1 MHVAIVGNGVAG
13 FTAAL
18 ELRRLDPDCRITMIS
33 GESTYPYSRPAL
45 MYVFMGHMRYQETK
59 PFEDRTW
66 AEQRIELRRAWVT
79 KVDTAAKRLEL
90 HEGEPLSYDK
100 LLLATGSHSNT
111 FGWPGQDLPGV
122 QGLYGLMDLKALY
135 DNVQGA
141 KQAVI
146 VGGGLIGVELAEM
159 LHAVGVHVTFLVRE
173 ASYWSNVL
181 PAEESAMVT
190 RLIRA
195 AGIDLR
201 LNTELAEIHAG
212 PNGRVGWVTTK
223 AGERIDCQ
231 LVGLTAGVR
240 PNTQLCEGTP
250 IETGRGILVDRHLE
264 TSVDG
269 VYAAGDCAEIVTE
282 GERPR
287 PVGGEPERLRRE
299 GEGAPE
305 RPPEERARTLLQQ
318 VWYTGKAQGQCVAK
332 SILGQPTEYDP
343 GLWYNSAKFFD
354 LEYQTY
360 GFVHAEPQAG
370 ETRGWWEHPDGG
382 LGLRIVAED
391 GAVTGFNAMGLRL
404 RHRVC
409 ERWILERRS
418 PAYVLEHLAEA
429 GFDPEFARRHE
440 PAIAAAL
447 APQLGVE
454 VTA

>member
-59 PFEDRTW
+59 PFEDRIW

-79 KVDTAAKRLEL
+79 KVDTAAKRLEF
-90 HEGEPLSYDK
+90 HEGEPLSYDR
-100 LLLATGSHSNT
+100 LLLATGSQFNR

-135 DNVQGA
+135 ENVQGA
-141 KQAVI
+141 KHAVI

-159 LHAVGVHVTFLVRE
+159 LHSVGVHVSFLVRE

-190 RLIRA
+190 RLIQA

-201 LNTELAEIHAG
+201 LETELAEIHAG
-212 PNGRVGWVTTK
+212 PNGRVGWVTTQ

-250 IETGRGILVDRHLE
+250 IETGRGILVDRTLK

-282 GERPR
+282 GEGRN
-287 PVGGEPERLRRE
+287 
-299 GEGAPE
+299 
-305 RPPEERARTLLQQ
+305 LLQQ
-318 VWYTGKAQGQCVAK
+318 VWYTGKFQGQCVAQ

-360 GFVHAEPQAG
+360 GFVHAEPQEG

-382 LGLRIVAED
+382 LGLRIVARG

-429 GFDPEFARRHE
+429 GFDPEFARRYE
-440 PAIAAAL
+440 PEIAAAL

-454 VTA
+454 AKV